1 MTIKPQSTATV
12 RLQKYAGAFDST
24 KAKSAEKQPQSP
36 DYLPYKKPF
45 AGADMVLYPPLRAYM
60 QRAFKFS
67 MACFLSWALKTAVP
81 ATQMSA
87 PPLKA
92 WFIVDSFIP
101 PST

>member
-1 MTIKPQSTATV
+1 MNIKPQSTAAV
-12 RLQKYAGAFDST
+12 RFQKYAGTFDST
-24 KAKSAEKQPQSP
+24 KAKSTEQTTAKHG
-36 DYLPYKKPF
+36 YLSYKKPF
-45 AGADMVLYPPLRAYM
+45 AGADIVLYPPLRAYM